1 MYLYTVFKLLDFRL
15 FSATLFILI
24 VVFAGSVQAQNLISN
39 GNFELEG
46 SSGFKYTEPP
56 YFWRTP
62 PFALTSQ
69 PGDIAFVASPHIF
82 NRDFE
87 IDGDHS
93 TGFGKMMVV
102 DGATVTGSNMY
113 VWQAGLNAEGVCNLQ
128 VGQTYTF
135 SYWVRSV
142 SQEVTNNAT
151 RANLVIDFENAS
163 QIILVEGATM
173 APLPA
178 DKWRRVVYRFRA
190 DQPCVKIGLRN
201 TNTSALGNDFALDD
215 MELFAPAEFLNLV
228 YNAIPTSCYNT
239 NDGALVVYGI
249 GGRPP
254 YQFQLNNQGWSDKF
268 IFNDLSAQGTY
279 LLRVKDANQTVVSVA
294 NVVVNAPINPLQI
307 SSSLADPACGN
318 TPINLLAMGGSSY
331 TWTSSPT
338 DPNLTPLIG
347 SLVQARPVV
356 NTTYTVSSTSNGNR
370 NLIFNGDFSLGNV
383 GFVTDYTFY
392 LDGTSGG
399 IQKAYGITTSSR
411 QYFQFF
417 VDCKDKSG
425 SGQMMVIDGSSNAS
439 DRVWSQTIPVT
450 PNTQY
455 RFSYW
460 IQSVVST
467 SPARIQTSVNNAP
480 ITGDPSTSTYTAP
493 SSTCQWQQ
501 VVYNWNS
508 GNNTVATIT
517 LFDRNEQTNGNDFAI
532 DDISMVNNYNCN
544 LSKSIAITVLPT
556 PATATVSIQ
565 SPGCGETVG
574 SFQVNSPIGA
584 GLSYSINGTTYN
596 NTTGSFSALA
606 PGTYSL
612 TTRNGIGCISAPL
625 SVIIPQPPDIPVQ
638 PVIQILDQPTCNN
651 AQGRLQVTQP
661 VGAGIVY
668 TINNQPTQYPS
679 GQVINLPPGTYTIRA
694 RNAAGCISA
703 VTQFIINPI
712 PSPPIVAPIN
722 GLNEICRRGNNQTL
736 FSSSTAGGIWT
747 SLQPNIARVDNGGR
761 VTAINNGTATI
772 QYTVVVS
779 GCSTTVSKNILVT
792 DFDVQLSASPQP
804 VVEQQL
810 LRLNSSAA
818 EPYQALSWIPSD
830 KFTQPLLLSQQ
841 ITADS
846 TSRYGIVARSAK
858 GCIDTGFVDVTVVPI
873 SRDVFV
879 PNAFTPNGDG
889 KNDVFKVYGN
899 FINKM
904 ELRVFDAWGRLLFI
918 STQPDRGWDGRHQGQ
933 NQPSGVY
940 LYTLIAEIQGG
951 REIRKSG
958 SFQLIR

>member
-151 RANLVIDFENAS
+151 RANLVVDFENAS

-347 SLVQARPVV
+347 SLVQARPIV

-383 GFVTDYTFY
+383 GFVTD
-392 LDGTSGG
+392 
-399 IQKAYGITTSSR
+399 
-411 QYFQFF
+411 
-417 VDCKDKSG
+417 
-425 SGQMMVIDGSSNAS
+425 
-439 DRVWSQTIPVT
+439 
-450 PNTQY
+450 
-455 RFSYW
+455 
-460 IQSVVST
+460 
-467 SPARIQTSVNNAP
+467 
-480 ITGDPSTSTYTAP
+480 
-493 SSTCQWQQ
+493 
-501 VVYNWNS
+501 
-508 GNNTVATIT
+508 
-517 LFDRNEQTNGNDFAI
+517 
-532 DDISMVNNYNCN
+532 
-544 LSKSIAITVLPT
+544 
-556 PATATVSIQ
+556 
-565 SPGCGETVG
+565 
-574 SFQVNSPIGA
+574 
-584 GLSYSINGTTYN
+584 
-596 NTTGSFSALA
+596 
-606 PGTYSL
+606 
-612 TTRNGIGCISAPL
+612 
-625 SVIIPQPPDIPVQ
+625 
-638 PVIQILDQPTCNN
+638 
-651 AQGRLQVTQP
+651 
-661 VGAGIVY
+661 
-668 TINNQPTQYPS
+668 
-679 GQVINLPPGTYTIRA
+679 
-694 RNAAGCISA
+694 
-703 VTQFIINPI
+703 
-712 PSPPIVAPIN
+712 
-722 GLNEICRRGNNQTL
+722 
-736 FSSSTAGGIWT
+736 
-747 SLQPNIARVDNGGR
+747 
-761 VTAINNGTATI
+761 
-772 QYTVVVS
+772 
-779 GCSTTVSKNILVT
+779 
-792 DFDVQLSASPQP
+792 
-804 VVEQQL
+804 
-810 LRLNSSAA
+810 
-818 EPYQALSWIPSD
+818 
-830 KFTQPLLLSQQ
+830 
-841 ITADS
+841 
-846 TSRYGIVARSAK
+846 
-858 GCIDTGFVDVTVVPI
+858 
-873 SRDVFV
+873 
-879 PNAFTPNGDG
+879 
-889 KNDVFKVYGN
+889 
-899 FINKM
+899 
-904 ELRVFDAWGRLLFI
+904 
-918 STQPDRGWDGRHQGQ
+918 
-933 NQPSGVY
+933 
-940 LYTLIAEIQGG
+940 
-951 REIRKSG
+951 
-958 SFQLIR
+958 